1 MPELFD
7 NNSIEQWVAE
17 GEVEITERAL
27 THAKKLL
34 REYQE
39 PTLDVA
45 KNEELLEYIARRERE
60 IPAEDALNQD
70 Y

>member
-1 MPELFD
+1 
-7 NNSIEQWVAE
+7 NSIEQWKAE

-27 THAKKLL
+27 KQARKLL
-34 REYQE
+34 SEYQE
-39 PTLDVA
+39 PKLDEA
-45 KNEELLEYIARRERE
+45 RNEALLDYIARRERE